1 MVMTPMMASVSMIT
15 IMILTPM
22 MTVIAVT
29 WISMMFGVMIR
40 LHDHNRFGMMF
51 GIMVTRMR

>member
-1 MVMTPMMASVSMIT
+1 MTPMIASVSMIT

-40 LHDHNRFGMMF
+40 LHDHNRLWMMF
-51 GIMVTRMR
+51 GIMMTRMR